1 MNNPNKEQLK
11 HLKALIVEDFE
22 PMKSLIYSVLGMSG
36 ISSIKL
42 AENGMQAKEILER
55 YTPDVIIS
63 GWDMPRVSGLV
74 LLKAVR
80 KNKRL
85 QNTPFVMLTT
95 RADRDSVIEA
105 IQAEVDAY
113 LLKPF
118 VIGSLVDTL
127 INITQTDY
135 VRLSSAESLAEKIV
149 QHIESVSTVPN
160 FTSRLS
166 DKTAFFEEVNE
177 PPADEKNG
185 SGLVLIVDDTASNID
200 VINGILKGQYKTKI
214 AMNGEKALEL
224 AELYTPDIILLDIMM
239 PGIDGYE
246 VCARLK
252 KNDKTKNIP
261 VIFVSALT
269 DTVDIIKGFD
279 AGAVDYMTK
288 PVVPEI
294 LSAKV
299 KTHINLAKSLNQ

>member
-1 MNNPNKEQLK
+1 MNNPKKEQLK

-36 ISSIKL
+36 VSSIKL

-135 VRLSSAESLAEKIV
+135 VRLSSAESLA
-149 QHIESVSTVPN
+149 
-160 FTSRLS
+160 
-166 DKTAFFEEVNE
+166 
-177 PPADEKNG
+177 
-185 SGLVLIVDDTASNID
+185 
-200 VINGILKGQYKTKI
+200 
-214 AMNGEKALEL
+214 
-224 AELYTPDIILLDIMM
+224 
-239 PGIDGYE
+239 
-246 VCARLK
+246 
-252 KNDKTKNIP
+252 
-261 VIFVSALT
+261 
-269 DTVDIIKGFD
+269 
-279 AGAVDYMTK
+279 
-288 PVVPEI
+288 
-294 LSAKV
+294 
-299 KTHINLAKSLNQ
+299 